1 MEPAD
6 YSVKLASIPVDRP
19 TEYSSTEYSSD
30 LPTPTTPAIEA
41 PDRPKPPRPSSK
53 FETMRIGLDGLK
65 GSNPHKYYTCWLEV
79 CLREM
84 IYYEGKKGR
93 QIPHPRLLRLSG
105 TKEAFGG

>member
-1 MEPAD
+1 
-6 YSVKLASIPVDRP
+6 
-19 TEYSSTEYSSD
+19 
-30 LPTPTTPAIEA
+30 
-41 PDRPKPPRPSSK
+41 
-53 FETMRIGLDGLK
+53 MRIGLDGLK